1 MKRCV
6 PSLQVCPGLSVQLDV
21 LVQACLG
28 AELCSPSSESSS
40 RPRKKTFVSS
50 LGLLLGSKPT
60 TDGLG
65 SVGSTVPCGRP
76 AGSSDTSGLS

>member
-1 MKRCV
+1 MYRHSKSARA
-6 PSLQVCPGLSVQLDV
+6 SLFSLMYWSR
-21 LVQACLG
+21 
-28 AELCSPSSESSS
+28 AELCSPLSESSS

-50 LGLLLGSKPT
+50 LGLLLGSRPT